1 MTPEQAETLLHFK
14 WSEFKHADL
23 MDFAF
28 CTFLDEVR
36 DAYGFPIVLTNDGRT
51 PAENDALRAQGS
63 APNSRHLAGQAV
75 DMRLPPTS
83 NHLWRLVEAIVEA
96 SHKCSERAIELE
108 LAQQHLHLAWLE
120 PGRASKLFVSADK

>member
-1 MTPEQAETLLHFK
+1 MTPEQAESLLHFK
-14 WSEFKHADL
+14 ASEFKHPEL

-36 DAYGFPIVLTNDGRT
+36 DSYGFPIVLTNDGRT

-83 NHLWRLVEAIVEA
+83 NHLWRLMEAIVQVA
-96 SHKCSERAIELE
+96 QGLDKPIELE

-120 PGRASKLFVSADK
+120 PGRASKLFVSLDK